1 MSQAGR
7 HAAIVKE
14 IARDLHF
21 DFCGIARA
29 EFLEDEAPRFEAWL
43 KKGYHGAMGYLEKNF
58 DKRMDP
64 RQLVPGARSVISL
77 GCNYFPPQEVR
88 GPLKIARYAYGEDY
102 HRVVKDKLFA
112 FVDRLREAVGDVQG
126 RVFTDSAPVHERAW
140 AQRAGNG
147 WVGKN
152 TLLLNRQMGSFFFLA
167 ELIVDIELTP
177 DGPIGDYCG
186 TCTACQDACPTGAI
200 TQPYEVD
207 GSRCISYLTIEL
219 KDAIPDRFAGQMEGW
234 IFGCDICQE
243 VCPWN
248 RIASPHQ
255 EPRFLPS
262 DNMRT
267 LAGSGWR
274 ELTEEIFSEVFGKSA
289 VTRAGFSGLQRNI
302 RFAEG
307 EFENVKI

>member
-1 MSQAGR
+1 MTPASR
-7 HAAIVKE
+7 HAAIVKK
-14 IARDLHF
+14 IAHELAF
-21 DFCGIARA
+21 NFCGIATA
-29 EFLEDEAPRFEAWL
+29 DFLADEAPRFEAWL
-43 KKGYHGAMGYLEKNF
+43 KKGYQGTMHYLEKNF

-77 GCNYFPPQEVR
+77 GYNYFPQTDLP
-88 GPLKIARYAYGEDY
+88 GPLKIARYAYGDDY
-102 HRVVKDKLFA
+102 HRVIKEKLSVFIN
-112 FVDRLREAVGDVQG
+112 RLREAIGDVHG
-126 RVFTDSAPVHERAW
+126 RAFTDSAPVHERAW

-167 ELIVDIELTP
+167 ELIVDVELTP

-219 KDAIPDRFAGQMEGW
+219 REAIPARFNGLMEGW

-248 RIASPHQ
+248 RFASPHQ
-255 EPRFLPS
+255 EPRFAPS
-262 DNMRT
+262 DELRV
-267 LAGSGWR
+267 LAESGWQ
-274 ELTEEIFSEVFGKSA
+274 ELTEEVFSKVFQQSA
-289 VTRAGFSGLQRNI
+289 VARTGLSGLRRNI

-307 EFENVKI
+307 GSEKN